1 MTTIAEV
8 EDLVRRHEID
18 AALEELGR
26 MMEERPDDAE
36 ASMLFGVCQQ
46 MKGRTESFCEIYRDL
61 APSMSVR
68 EAAGEVSST
77 VTRWRHYRNVAAYLI
92 ALGIAVFVAGG
103 SSVSYAGDS
112 DTSSAILMSRS
123 EVLSHDIVGLVPECG
138 SGFGV
143 DQILR
148 SQADDLAPAPT
159 AEKAID
165 DYLATKDWG
174 TGYDEEKDRIVVK
187 AILDFDIK
195 NPKVSTDF
203 IKLRKAKMDE
213 LCLIGKAKIIEGI
226 MSKMSGSRILE
237 IPGNPIAKQLEKEN
251 EEMNKALK
259 VAKENLER
267 LDKDLAEA
275 LALRDDI
282 TASELVAVISSWFTK
297 ADKENL
303 GEKLDAQKKADYN
316 EAKNLFLDAEK
327 AYKDLAEK
335 AEAVK
340 GTIKSK
346 MKTSIS
352 SISEMPIYGCTVLQ
366 QAESITRGSDGKY
379 KYQIAILYAWSGE
392 MMDAAGKILM
402 GEEMKFKPGKRN
414 VKQWINSKIEKG
426 AIAQWIGPHQYID
439 NQGNMWFLGISATPV
454 MDDADDNNEQREIA
468 ELQAK
473 AEVMFS
479 LYADAR
485 SSKRLETLTQTK
497 VGANGAKEC
506 QTLEDYA
513 KEQSEAFDDI
523 MISGNT
529 ELYSGT
535 VRHAP
540 SGLDIHVVIY
550 GVNSGRAKTL
560 RDINARA
567 VAMGI
572 NINAKGVNINGGEGP
587 SEREY
592 FTKYNMGGRPMTKY
606 NMGGRPI
613 SPKMF
618 EIRSDYGMGGKP
630 MVPGSTHGTLGTIKS
645 GFSIEDDDL

>member
-1 MTTIAEV
+1 MNKLMITTMAVAAAVAVNAQELGSEAAVAQV
-8 EDLVRRHEID
+8 EDAATAAAVQELPPVTGTGAGVEQMQQALAEEI
-18 AALEELGR
+18 
-26 MMEERPDDAE
+26 
-36 ASMLFGVCQQ
+36 
-46 MKGRTESFCEIYRDL
+46 
-61 APSMSVR
+61 
-68 EAAGEVSST
+68 
-77 VTRWRHYRNVAAYLI
+77 
-92 ALGIAVFVAGG
+92 
-103 SSVSYAGDS
+103 
-112 DTSSAILMSRS
+112 
-123 EVLSHDIVGLVPECG
+123 
-138 SGFGV
+138 
-143 DQILR
+143 
-148 SQADDLAPAPT
+148 APAPT

-187 AILDFDIK
+187 VFLDFDIK

-203 IKLRKAKMDE
+203 LKLRKAKMDE
-213 LCLIGKAKIIEGI
+213 LCLMGKAKIIESI

-251 EEMNKALK
+251 REMNKALA
-259 VAKENLER
+259 VARENLER

-275 LALRDDI
+275 LQRRDDI

-316 EAKNLFLDAEK
+316 EAKTLFLDAEK

-335 AEAVK
+335 AEAMK

-392 MMDAAGKILM
+392 MMEAAGRILK
-402 GEEMKFKPGKRN
+402 GEQMKFKAGKRT
-414 VKQWINSKIEKG
+414 VKQWINSKVEKG
-426 AIAQWIGPHQYID
+426 AIAQWIGPRQFID
-439 NQGNMWFLGISATPV
+439 DKGNMWFLGISASPV
-454 MDDADDNNEQREIA
+454 MDDADDNNTQREIA

-497 VGANGAKEC
+497 IGANGAKEY

-513 KEQSEAFDDI
+513 KEQSEAFKDI
-523 MISGNT
+523 MISGNQ

-540 SGLDIHVVIY
+540 SGLDIQVVIY
-550 GVNSGRAKTL
+550 GVNSGNVKTL
-560 RDINARA
+560 QEIQTRA

-572 NINAKGVNINGGEGP
+572 EVNKKQEWLHGYYE
-587 SEREY
+587 ELKKR
-592 FTKYNMGGRPMTKY
+592 
-606 NMGGRPI
+606 
-613 SPKMF
+613 F
-618 EIRSDYGMGGKP
+618 EVSKNDPAARNDGKNN
-630 MVPGSTHGTLGTIKS
+630 VDKDIKS
-645 GFSIEDDDL
+645 HQQPKTQTTGFTATKGTNDAKTKGQLLSGVQSVVDDGDED

>member
-1 MTTIAEV
+1 MNKLMITTMAV
-8 EDLVRRHEID
+8 
-18 AALEELGR
+18 AAAVAVNAQELG
-26 MMEERPDDAE
+26 
-36 ASMLFGVCQQ
+36 S
-46 MKGRTESFCEIYRDL
+46 
-61 APSMSVR
+61 
-68 EAAGEVSST
+68 EAAAQVEE
-77 VTRWRHYRNVAAYLI
+77 AATAAAVQNLPPETGAGAGVEQMQQ
-92 ALGIAVFVAGG
+92 ALAEEI
-103 SSVSYAGDS
+103 
-112 DTSSAILMSRS
+112 
-123 EVLSHDIVGLVPECG
+123 
-138 SGFGV
+138 
-143 DQILR
+143 
-148 SQADDLAPAPT
+148 APAPT

-187 AILDFDIK
+187 VFLDFDIK

-203 IKLRKAKMDE
+203 LKLRKAKMDE
-213 LCLIGKAKIIEGI
+213 LCLMGKAKIIESI

-251 EEMNKALK
+251 REMNKALA
-259 VAKENLER
+259 VARENLER

-275 LALRDDI
+275 LQRRDDI

-303 GEKLDAQKKADYN
+303 GEKLDEQKKADYA

-327 AYKDLAEK
+327 AYKDLSEK
-335 AEAVK
+335 AEAMK

-392 MMDAAGKILM
+392 MMEAAGQILK

-426 AIAQWIGPHQYID
+426 AIAQWIGPRQYID
-439 NQGNMWFLGISATPV
+439 DKGNMWFLGISATPV
-454 MDDADDNNEQREIA
+454 MDDADDNNTQRDSA
-468 ELQAK
+468 ELYAK

-497 VGANGAKEC
+497 VGANGAKEY

-513 KEQSEAFDDI
+513 KEQSEAFNDI
-523 MISGNT
+523 MISGNQ

-535 VRHAP
+535 VRHSP
-540 SGLDIHVVIY
+540 SGLDINVVIY
-550 GVNSGRAKTL
+550 GVNSGNAKTL
-560 RDINARA
+560 KDIKTRA

-572 NINAKGVNINGGEGP
+572 EVNKKQEEMRGYDEQLHKRFDVSKNDPASRARGAGNANEDIGKRQQPKPKQTG
-587 SEREY
+587 
-592 FTKYNMGGRPMTKY
+592 FTPTTK
-606 NMGGRPI
+606 
-613 SPKMF
+613 
-618 EIRSDYGMGGKP
+618 
-630 MVPGSTHGTLGTIKS
+630 THDVTTAGNLKS
-645 GFSIEDDDL
+645 GTQIIRDDEDDED